1 MKNPHDKYFKK
12 TFEDIEVAK
21 DYLINYV
28 PKNITKLVDINSLSH
43 EKESFIDKELE
54 GLYTDVL
61 FKTDINGKEGYIYFL
76 IEHKSYVTK
85 MVGIQLMI
93 YIAKIWE
100 RKMKKGKLP
109 LVIPLVVYHG
119 EKKWNIKN
127 DLISLIDGIETLP
140 TEIKNYIPNFQYIIN
155 DLSALSDEQI
165 KGNVIL
171 QIFIKVVQSI
181 YKGEEEFLK
190 TVEEVSIALE
200 HLEQKDKAIEY
211 FIVFL
216 KYVVN
221 AKQDISKGKVFKT
234 IEKVSPERSDV
245 ILTIAE
251 QLINEGIEKGIEKGL
266 KKGIGKGQLK
276 EKKETAIRLK
286 KSGADIDFISKA
298 TELSIDD
305 LKEFV
310 FND

>member
-1 MKNPHDKYFKK
+1 MKNPHDRYFKK
-12 TFEDIEVAK
+12 TFENIEVAK

-28 PKNITKLVDINSLSH
+28 PQNITKLVNINKLSH
-43 EKESFIDKELE
+43 EKESFIDKDLE

-61 FKTDINGKEGYIYFL
+61 FKTDINGREGYIYFL

-93 YIAKIWE
+93 YIAKIWQ

-119 EKKWNIKN
+119 EKEWNVKT

-140 TEIKNYIPNFQYIIN
+140 PEIKNYIPDFKYIIN
-155 DLSALSDEQI
+155 DLSVLNDDQI

-190 TVEEVSIALE
+190 TVEEVSVALE

-216 KYVVN
+216 KYIVN
-221 AKQDISKGKVFKT
+221 AKQDVSKGKVFKT
-234 IEKVSPERSDV
+234 IENVSPERSDV

-251 QLINEGIEKGIEKGL
+251 QLINEGMEKGIE
-266 KKGIGKGQLK
+266 KGQLK

-286 KSGADIDFISKA
+286 KAGADIDFISKA
-298 TELSIDD
+298 TDLSIEY
-305 LKEFV
+305 LKENV
-310 FND
+310 FNV